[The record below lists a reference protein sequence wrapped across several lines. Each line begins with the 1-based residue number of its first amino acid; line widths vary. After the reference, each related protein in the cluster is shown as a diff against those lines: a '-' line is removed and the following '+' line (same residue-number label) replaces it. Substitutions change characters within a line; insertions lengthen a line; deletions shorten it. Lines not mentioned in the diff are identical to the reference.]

1 MSSADKRLPVT
12 LLTGFLGSGKTTLCK
27 EIQKKE
33 NRIKFSVSHTSRQIR
48 PNEKNGIDYFFVTKE
63 EFLNGI
69 KNEDFVEWEKIHGDY
84 YYGTSKAQIEKL
96 INKEIP
102 VLLELDVKGALSIQ
116 KLYPNQTI
124 SIFVEPPSLNE
135 LKLRLK
141 KRGFDSKERIEKR
154 LQRIESE
161 LSYKSNFNYSIVND
175 KLEDA
180 TNKIL
185 DIIQN
190 EIEGVRNV
198 T

>member
-1 MSSADKRLPVT
+1 MKNLIILSAPS
-12 LLTGFLGSGKTTLCK
+12 GSGKTTLCK

-33 NRIKFSVSHTSRQIR
+33 NRIIFSVSHTSRKIR
-48 PNEKNGIDYFFVTKE
+48 PNEKNGIDYFFIPKE
-63 EFLNGI
+63 EFLKGI
-69 KNEDFVEWEKIHGDY
+69 KNEEFVEWEKIHGDY
-84 YYGTSKAQIEKL
+84 YYRTSKAQIEKL
-96 INKEIP
+96 IDKEIP

-161 LSYKSNFNYSIVND
+161 LSYKSNFDYSIVND

-190 EIEGVRNV
+190 EIEGVHNV

>member
-1 MSSADKRLPVT
+1 M
-12 LLTGFLGSGKTTLCK
+12 
-27 EIQKKE
+27 
-33 NRIKFSVSHTSRQIR
+33 
-48 PNEKNGIDYFFVTKE
+48 
-63 EFLNGI
+63 
-69 KNEDFVEWEKIHGDY
+69 
-84 YYGTSKAQIEKL
+84 

-116 KLYPNQTI
+116 KLYPDQTI

-141 KRGFDSKERIEKR
+141 RRGFDSKERIEKR

-161 LSYKSNFNYSIVND
+161 LSYKSNFDYSLVND

-190 EIEGVRNV
+190 EIEGVHNV

>member
-1 MSSADKRLPVT
+1 M
-12 LLTGFLGSGKTTLCK
+12 
-27 EIQKKE
+27 
-33 NRIKFSVSHTSRQIR
+33 
-48 PNEKNGIDYFFVTKE
+48 
-63 EFLNGI
+63 
-69 KNEDFVEWEKIHGDY
+69 
-84 YYGTSKAQIEKL
+84 
-96 INKEIP
+96 INKEIS

-161 LSYKSNFNYSIVND
+161 LSYKSNFDHSLVND

-190 EIEGVRNV
+190 EIEGVHNV

>member
-1 MSSADKRLPVT
+1 MKNLIILSAPS
-12 LLTGFLGSGKTTLCK
+12 GSGKTTLCK

-33 NRIKFSVSHTSRQIR
+33 NRIIFSVSHTSRKIR
-48 PNEKNGIDYFFVTKE
+48 PNEKNGIDYFFITKE

-69 KNEDFVEWEKIHGDY
+69 DNGEFVEWEKIHGDY

-141 KRGFDSKERIEKR
+141 RRGFDSKERIEKR

-161 LSYKSNFNYSIVND
+161 LSYKSNFDYSIVND

-190 EIEGVRNV
+190 EIEGVHNV

>member
-1 MSSADKRLPVT
+1 M
-12 LLTGFLGSGKTTLCK
+12 
-27 EIQKKE
+27 
-33 NRIKFSVSHTSRQIR
+33 
-48 PNEKNGIDYFFVTKE
+48 
-63 EFLNGI
+63 
-69 KNEDFVEWEKIHGDY
+69 
-84 YYGTSKAQIEKL
+84 

-161 LSYKSNFNYSIVND
+161 LSYKSNFDYSIVND

-190 EIEGVRNV
+190 EIEGVHNV

>member
-1 MSSADKRLPVT
+1 M
-12 LLTGFLGSGKTTLCK
+12 
-27 EIQKKE
+27 
-33 NRIKFSVSHTSRQIR
+33 
-48 PNEKNGIDYFFVTKE
+48 
-63 EFLNGI
+63 
-69 KNEDFVEWEKIHGDY
+69 
-84 YYGTSKAQIEKL
+84 
-96 INKEIP
+96 
-102 VLLELDVKGALSIQ
+102 
-116 KLYPNQTI
+116 
-124 SIFVEPPSLNE
+124 EPPSLNE

-161 LSYKSNFNYSIVND
+161 LSYKSNFDYSIVND

-190 EIEGVRNV
+190 EIEGVHNV

>member
-1 MSSADKRLPVT
+1 M
-12 LLTGFLGSGKTTLCK
+12 
-27 EIQKKE
+27 
-33 NRIKFSVSHTSRQIR
+33 
-48 PNEKNGIDYFFVTKE
+48 
-63 EFLNGI
+63 
-69 KNEDFVEWEKIHGDY
+69 
-84 YYGTSKAQIEKL
+84 
-96 INKEIP
+96 
-102 VLLELDVKGALSIQ
+102 
-116 KLYPNQTI
+116 
-124 SIFVEPPSLNE
+124 EPPSLNE

-161 LSYKSNFNYSIVND
+161 LSYKSNFDYSIIND
-175 KLEDA
+175 KLEEA